1 MGLVGAHRQVFP
13 FRCQNTCERQ
23 FIYISHFLEEEM
35 GRGRGWLHCAFSCS
49 VSADGSCWAPCC
61 IPVAPHHCLMARGQ
75 SIVNETSQLHGA
87 LPLPRPLCCWPTQ
100 SHACP
105 FIPSPTTGLSMAR
118 QAAAGG
124 PPSAQVELGL
134 QPLVAGWDVKLPDF
148 IPEGF

>member
-1 MGLVGAHRQVFP
+1 
-13 FRCQNTCERQ
+13 
-23 FIYISHFLEEEM
+23 
-35 GRGRGWLHCAFSCS
+35 
-49 VSADGSCWAPCC
+49 
-61 IPVAPHHCLMARGQ
+61 MARGQ
-75 SIVNETSQLHGA
+75 SIVSETSQLPGA